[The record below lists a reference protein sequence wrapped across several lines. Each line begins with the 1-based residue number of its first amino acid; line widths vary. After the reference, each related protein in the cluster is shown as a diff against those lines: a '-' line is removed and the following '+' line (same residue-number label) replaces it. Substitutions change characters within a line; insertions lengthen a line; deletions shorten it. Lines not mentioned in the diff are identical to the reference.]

1 MPRGARFPV
10 DAVAQVTTVLRT
22 MRGFAGGA
30 ARNLRGGV
38 DVGEGNL
45 RSGTVSV
52 DRKVE
57 KIPEEIAI

>member
-22 MRGFAGGA
+22 MRGFAGAA

>member
-30 ARNLRGGV
+30 ARSLRGRV
-38 DVGEGNL
+38 DVGEGYL
-45 RSGTVSV
+45 RSGTVSA

>member
-10 DAVAQVTTVLRT
+10 DAVAQVTTELRT

-30 ARNLRGGV
+30 ARSLRGRV
-38 DVGEGNL
+38 DVGEGYL
-45 RSGTVSV
+45 RSGTVSA
-52 DRKVE
+52 DTKVE

>member
-1 MPRGARFPV
+1 
-10 DAVAQVTTVLRT
+10 

-52 DRKVE
+52 GRKVE

>member
-1 MPRGARFPV
+1 
-10 DAVAQVTTVLRT
+10 

-30 ARNLRGGV
+30 ARNLRGRV